1 MQKREIAKKMGEFMK
16 ANKLT
21 TLIIMDGVGIPTDL
35 SVSAVLP
42 ENTTNLQY
50 YATQYPHGK
59 LQASGNAVGL
69 PATQTGTSDVG
80 HLTIGT
86 GRVNYQPL
94 MRINNAIVS
103 GEFFNN
109 EAIMKA
115 VLNANKN
122 NVPLH
127 LVGIA
132 SDGGVHSHIDHLLAL
147 IKLASENKVKKV
159 YIHFISDGRDTPQK
173 SAKKYYDIVENAIK
187 KYNCGEIVDIVGR
200 FYALDRD
207 NNWDRVK
214 IAYDAYTL
222 GVGTKTQDLMSSVL
236 KAYKKGESDEF
247 LMPIIK
253 EKNGNPVGR
262 INEGDSVIIFNYRAD
277 RERQLARV
285 FSNDNNFDWTKK
297 LNLTLV
303 TMTNYDESLGGVIVA
318 FDNVQIRNILSEI
331 LSKNGYN
338 QLKVAET
345 EKFAY
350 ITFAFN
356 AGRNEPYENEERVLI
371 SSEKLKTYD
380 VKPQM
385 CAREIAD
392 ATVKGIESGKYDV
405 IIINFANGDMVGH
418 SGSLEAT
425 KIAIGVVDECVKK
438 VVDATLSVGGRA
450 IITADHGNSDIMVY
464 PDGSPHKSHTMALV
478 PVIIAD
484 RDLDPKTPEISG
496 TLADI
501 APTILKL
508 LGEKIPP
515 EMTGKPLI

>member
-1 MQKREIAKKMGEFMK
+1 MK

-42 ENTTNLQY
+42 ENTKNLQKL
-50 YATQYPHGK
+50 AKKYPHGK

-69 PATQTGTSDVG
+69 PNWQTGTSDVG

-94 MRINNAIVS
+94 QRINNAIEN
-103 GEFFNN
+103 GEFKTNVALN
-109 EAIMKA
+109 GAINHA
-115 VLNANKN
+115 IEN
-122 NVPLH
+122 NVALH

-132 SDGGVHSHIDHLLAL
+132 SDGGVHSHIDHLLEL
-147 IKLASENKVKKV
+147 IKLASERKVKKV

-173 SAKKYYDIVENAIK
+173 SALKYLNQVENAIK
-187 KYNCGEIVDIVGR
+187 TYKIGEIVDVVGR

-214 IAYDAYTL
+214 IAYDAYL
-222 GVGTKTQDLMSSVL
+222 FGKGKQCSDLEKGISD
-236 KAYKKGESDEF
+236 AYNKGETDEF
-247 LMPIIK
+247 LTPIIK
-253 EKNGNPVGR
+253 VCKGKPVGR
-262 INEGDSVIIFNYRAD
+262 ISENDSVIIFNYRAD

-285 FSNDNNFDWTKK
+285 LSWDNDFNWTTN
-297 LNLTLV
+297 LNLHLV
-303 TMTNYDESLGGVIVA
+303 SMTNYDESLKGVNIA
-318 FDNVQIRNILSEI
+318 FDNVEIKNILSEV
-331 LSKNGYN
+331 LSKKGYN

-356 AGRNEPYENEERVLI
+356 AGRNDAFKNEDRVLI

-380 VKPQM
+380 VKPEM
-385 CAREIAD
+385 SAREIATE
-392 ATVKGIESGKYDV
+392 TVKGIKSGKYDV
-405 IIINFANGDMVGH
+405 IVINFANGDMVGH

-425 KIAIGVVDECVKK
+425 KIAINVVDECVKK
-438 VVDATLSVGGRA
+438 VVDATLKVGGRA

-464 PDGSPHKSHTMALV
+464 PDGTPHKSHTMALV
-478 PVIIAD
+478 PIIIAD
-484 RDLDPKTPEISG
+484 DDLASKMPEISG

-508 LGEKIPP
+508 LGEKVPK
-515 EMTGKPLI
+515 EMSGKPLI